1 MSREKCIETLV
12 QIVSAGGNLL
22 LNVGPTAD
30 GRIPAIM
37 EDRLLAMGRWLETN
51 GEAIY
56 GTTRWAEAD
65 PKAKENRV
73 YFTQK
78 GDAVYAIVFGAPAGE
93 LRFRNLVGA
102 KSATRLG
109 SSAPVAM
116 RPDGDALVVTLA
128 EPVPAESALAFRFQF
143 R

>member
-1 MSREKCIETLV
+1 MPQKYELALED
-12 QIVSAGGNLL
+12 GN
-22 LNVGPTAD
+22 G
-30 GRIPAIM
+30 
-37 EDRLLAMGRWLETN
+37 ETN

-56 GTTRWAEAD
+56 GTTRWEGAD
-65 PKAKENRV
+65 PEAKNNRV

-78 GDAVYAIVFGAPAGE
+78 GDAVYVIVFGAPAGE
-93 LRFRNLVGA
+93 LRLRNLAAA

-128 EPVPAESALAFRFQF
+128 EHVPAESALAFRFQF

>member
-1 MSREKCIETLV
+1 
-12 QIVSAGGNLL
+12 
-22 LNVGPTAD
+22 
-30 GRIPAIM
+30 M

-56 GTTRWAEAD
+56 GTTRWEGAD
-65 PKAKENRV
+65 PEAKNNRV

-78 GDAVYAIVFGAPAGE
+78 GDAVYVIVFGAPAGE
-93 LRFRNLVGA
+93 LRLRNLAAA